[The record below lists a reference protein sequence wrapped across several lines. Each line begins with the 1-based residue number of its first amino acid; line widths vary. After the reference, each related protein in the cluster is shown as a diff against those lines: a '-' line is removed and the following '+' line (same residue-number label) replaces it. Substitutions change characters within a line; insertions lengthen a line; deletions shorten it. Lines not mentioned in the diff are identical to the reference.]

1 MLEKIDG
8 FVVDTEAPDLAV
20 GSGLPSWS
28 LSFPLSNLT
37 PNTHLQYG
45 CLSNMAVAKLFTP
58 LKIANGTI
66 ELQHRVILAPMTRNR
81 GVPLSEGTEETP
93 NRIWLAD
100 DLVALYYSQRASRG
114 GLLITEGIPPSLEAS
129 PSAARPSWICSCSL
143 G

>member
-1 MLEKIDG
+1 
-8 FVVDTEAPDLAV
+8 
-20 GSGLPSWS
+20 
-28 LSFPLSNLT
+28 
-37 PNTHLQYG
+37 
-45 CLSNMAVAKLFTP
+45 MAVAKLFTP

-66 ELQHRVILAPMTRNR
+66 ELEHRVILAPMTRNR

-114 GLLITEGIPPSLEAS
+114 SLLITEGIPPSLEVS
-129 PSAARPSWICSCSL
+129 LSAARPSPVCSRFL